1 MQKGRGDLWTYFT
14 GSYVDGSD
22 DVLWLRD
29 PTGRREVSFVYDPA
43 RHRIVDG
50 DVRSFNQDRG
60 LKASAIDD
68 DQYQFPKKENSRRE
82 RCLFKMG
89 MKTHQRY
96 A

>member
-1 MQKGRGDLWTYFT
+1 LWTYFA

-22 DVLWLRD
+22 DVLWFRD

-68 DQYQFPKKENSRRE
+68 DQYHSHKEKQQE
-82 RCLFKMG
+82 RTMS
-89 MKTHQRY
+89 M
-96 A
+96 